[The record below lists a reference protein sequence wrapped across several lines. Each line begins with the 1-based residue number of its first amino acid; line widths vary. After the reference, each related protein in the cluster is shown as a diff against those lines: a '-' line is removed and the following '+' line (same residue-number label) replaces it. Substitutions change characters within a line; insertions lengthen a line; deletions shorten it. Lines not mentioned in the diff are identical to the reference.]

1 MSKDKR
7 IQKEIT
13 ELSKLLGEV
22 EEKQKKL
29 AKRLIER
36 AAFMKITLEDLETD
50 INENGSSYKM
60 EQGKQKLIIENP
72 SQKTYN
78 TLINRYATVY
88 KQLID
93 LQLKTNNERDIDDGF
108 ESFVDSRTN

>member
-1 MSKDKR
+1 MDKNKR
-7 IQKEIT
+7 IEQEIK
-13 ELSKLLGEV
+13 ELSKLLEEV
-22 EEKQKKL
+22 EGKQKKL

-36 AAFMKITLEDLETD
+36 AAFMKITLEDLEKD

-60 EQGKQKLIIENP
+60 EQGKQKLIVENP

-88 KQLID
+88 KQIID
-93 LQLKTNNERDIDDGF
+93 LQIKTNCERDVDDGF
-108 ESFVDSRTN
+108 ESFVNSRTD